1 MLKRIANQL
10 FLSIFLFLLS
20 SPSLLYAAPYVD
32 PVRDKP
38 PELNGAMI
46 EKFLDD
52 VVYRYIF
59 PIAGL
64 ISFGFI
70 VKGGYM
76 WMMSSGDPD
85 KVKEAQG
92 TLTWSVI
99 GLVFVILARL
109 LMGVILDIIA

>member
-1 MLKRIANQL
+1 MTKAWKTFCN
-10 FLSIFLFLLS
+10 LSFLLL
-20 SPSLLYAAPYVD
+20 SPFAS
-32 PVRDKP
+32 PVFAQGDKP

-59 PIAGL
+59 PIGGL
-64 ISFGFI
+64 ICFGFI
-70 VKGGYM
+70 IKGGYM
-76 WMMSSGDPD
+76 WMISSGDPD
-85 KVKEAQG
+85 KVREARG

-109 LMGVILDIIA
+109 LMDVILDLIA

>member
-10 FLSIFLFLLS
+10 FLGIFVFSIS
-20 SPSLLYAAPYVD
+20 SPSLLYATPYVD
-32 PVRDKP
+32 PPESKP
-38 PELNGAMI
+38 PELSGEMFENI
-46 EKFLDD
+46 LND

-59 PIAGL
+59 PIGGL
-64 ISFGFI
+64 ICFGFI

-109 LMGVILDIIA
+109 LMDVILDIIA